1 MAQVSKY
8 LVSDKIQQ
16 EIKSIF
22 SETISLLS
30 NKDEIVSFLEDFLSP
45 TERIVLS
52 KRITIALM
60 LKKGYSYEMIK
71 KLIKVSQPTVAA
83 VNLKL
88 KYSGKG
94 YHRVL
99 DKMIANQKINHI
111 FNQIE
116 NFILNT
122 LSRGKG
128 KGSGVWQEIRKKHQQ
143 ATSSI
148 I

>member
-16 EIKSIF
+16 KIKSIF

-30 NKDEIVSFLEDFLSP
+30 DKAEIVNFLEDFLSP

-94 YHRVL
+94 YNQVL
-99 DKMIANQKINHI
+99 DRMIVNQKIDNI

-116 NFILNT
+116 SFILNT
-122 LSRGKG
+122 LARGHGKG
-128 KGSGVWQEIRKKHQQ
+128 TSVWKEIRNKHQQ

>member
-8 LVSDKIQQ
+8 MMSEKIKR
-16 EIKSIF
+16 EINEIF
-22 SETISLLS
+22 LETFALLYKKEDII
-30 NKDEIVSFLEDFLSP
+30 NFLEDFFSP

-71 KLIKVSQPTVAA
+71 KLIKVSQPTVAD

-88 KYSGKG
+88 KYAGKG
-94 YHRVL
+94 YHKIL
-99 DKMIANQKINHI
+99 DQMLVNRKIKSVFDNIEKFILAGLTIGHGKGTGYWFQQKI
-111 FNQIE
+111 
-116 NFILNT
+116 
-122 LSRGKG
+122 
-128 KGSGVWQEIRKKHQQ
+128 KKQRE
-143 ATSSI
+143 TSSI

>member
-8 LVSDKIQQ
+8 LISDKIQQ

-22 SETISLLS
+22 SETISLL
-30 NKDEIVSFLEDFLSP
+30 NNQDEIVDFLEDFLSP

-60 LKKGYSYEMIK
+60 LKKNYSYEMIK

-99 DKMIANQKINHI
+99 DKMITDQKINHI

-116 NFILNT
+116 SFILNT
-122 LSRGKG
+122 LSTGKG
-128 KGSGVWQEIRKKHQQ
+128 KGSGVWREIRKKHQQ
-143 ATSSI
+143 STSSI